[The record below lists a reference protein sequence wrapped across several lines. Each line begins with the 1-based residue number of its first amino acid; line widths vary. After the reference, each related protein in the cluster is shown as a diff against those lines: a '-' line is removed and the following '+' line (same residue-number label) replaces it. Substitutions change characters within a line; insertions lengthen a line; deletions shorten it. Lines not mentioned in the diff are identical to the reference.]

1 MRRKMTANDIT
12 NFKRILTPP
21 KQSLFLMGPRGS
33 GKSTWLRSLYRDAHV
48 VDRFSEEK
56 YQRLLARPALFA
68 DEMRALKPGSW
79 VVVDEIQRLPQL
91 LNEVHRSIEEKRE
104 PFSPA

>member
-21 KQSLFLMGPRGS
+21 KQSFFLMGPRGS

-48 VDRFSEEK
+48 VDLLSEEK
-56 YQRLLARPALFA
+56 YQRRLVVYPQGPVLRTQDGIDVLPFQEFCSLLASG
-68 DEMRALKPGSW
+68 EIWRA
-79 VVVDEIQRLPQL
+79 
-91 LNEVHRSIEEKRE
+91 
-104 PFSPA
+104 